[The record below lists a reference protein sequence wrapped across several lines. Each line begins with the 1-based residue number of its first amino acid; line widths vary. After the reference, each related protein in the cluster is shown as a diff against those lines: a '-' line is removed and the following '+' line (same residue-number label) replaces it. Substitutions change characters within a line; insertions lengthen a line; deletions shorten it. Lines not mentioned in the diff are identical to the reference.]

1 MDERQPE
8 ALMRRIHEEMV
19 QADLF
24 EIAMISRLS
33 KRLLKIRKP
42 KATEKSPWTEPRSR
56 LPAPSAFAT
65 GGADMKLVKINSET
79 SVAPDQ
85 IAMLKVDTYGR
96 GLNVNLKDG
105 TSIWVDCDYGKTAYE
120 TKSALERQINEALA

>member
-1 MDERQPE
+1 MMEERQPEALMRRIHEEMVQMEERQPE

-42 KATEKSPWTEPRSR
+42 KAAEKKPVDR
-56 LPAPSAFAT
+56 A
-65 GGADMKLVKINSET
+65 KVKAARAQRVRNR
-79 SVAPDQ
+79 
-85 IAMLKVDTYGR
+85 GR
-96 GLNVNLKDG
+96 
-105 TSIWVDCDYGKTAYE
+105 
-120 TKSALERQINEALA
+120 

>member
-1 MDERQPE
+1 MMEERQPE

-42 KATEKSPWTEPRSR
+42 KATEKKPVDR
-56 LPAPSAFAT
+56 A
-65 GGADMKLVKINSET
+65 KVKAARAQRIRNR
-79 SVAPDQ
+79 
-85 IAMLKVDTYGR
+85 GR
-96 GLNVNLKDG
+96 
-105 TSIWVDCDYGKTAYE
+105 
-120 TKSALERQINEALA
+120 